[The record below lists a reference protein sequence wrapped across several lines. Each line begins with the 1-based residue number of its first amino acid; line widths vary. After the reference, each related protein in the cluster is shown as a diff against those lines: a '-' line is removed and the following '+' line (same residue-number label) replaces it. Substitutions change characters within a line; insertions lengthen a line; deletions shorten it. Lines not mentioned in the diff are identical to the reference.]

1 MAEILA
7 RVLSSAIKVVP
18 QTATTPGTTVFTVT
32 GGPIKIL
39 ALLIEITTV
48 IGATACTMQWAS
60 VDAVSSTTQTI
71 SLASAD
77 TQSKAAGI
85 QITLDP
91 VSLATAPV
99 ISAAGGSSMQNPA
112 ANNAQLGGIIVMPG
126 TVGLITNGSP
136 TGNIKYHLLYEPMG
150 QHSQVVMA

>member
-1 MAEILA
+1 MAIVSQVALT
-7 RVLSSAIKVVP
+7 SAIKVVP

-32 GGPIKIL
+32 GAPIRIDSL
-39 ALLIEITTV
+39 IIEITTA

-60 VDAVSSTTQTI
+60 VDSVSSTTQTL
-71 SLASAD
+71 SLATAD

-91 VSLATAPV
+91 VALSTAPV
-99 ISAAGGSSMQNPA
+99 ISAAGGSSMFNPA
-112 ANNAQLGGIIVMPG
+112 ANNANLNGIVVMPG

-136 TGNIKYHLLYEPMG
+136 TGNIKYHLVYTPLG
-150 QHSQVVMA
+150 QHAKVVMA